1 MAAFFLPLPRNSKD
15 SGNSAL
21 EEEEARQ
28 PDVTCPAERERERE
42 RVWMLLLQVCK
53 AAPFLRVH
61 PMFELA
67 ARSNWLAASHP

>member
-42 RVWMLLLQVCK
+42 SVDV
-53 AAPFLRVH
+53 A
-61 PMFELA
+61 LA
-67 ARSNWLAASHP
+67 SM